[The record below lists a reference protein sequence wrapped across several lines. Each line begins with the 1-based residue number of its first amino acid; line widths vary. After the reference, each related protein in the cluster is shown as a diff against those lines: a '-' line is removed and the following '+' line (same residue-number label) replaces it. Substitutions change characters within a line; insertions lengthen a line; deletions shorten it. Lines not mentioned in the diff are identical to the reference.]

1 MYIMIIMCFPIFSH
15 LNGNDMAVTKGTRLI
30 LGTNVLRRRPT
41 DKKLSLDIWEQKKWI
56 NVWEHVDI

>member
-1 MYIMIIMCFPIFSH
+1 MSIMISMCFPIFSH